1 MKTSVHSAI
10 TNLLTEKLVAIEK
23 HRQCDVLSYH
33 GPIFDHSD
41 RFMLNLIENLA
52 QDANKRDR
60 LMIILTT
67 SGGSAFAVERYVSII
82 RHYYQ
87 TVDFVVPNYAYSA
100 GTVFCMSGDNILM
113 DYSSALGPIDPQV
126 QNREGKWVAAL
137 GYLDKVNEA
146 IEKSRNDTLTEIE
159 FLMIQDL
166 DLAELRE
173 YEQARQLTNE
183 LLKKWL
189 ANYKFKNWS
198 IHETSPEI
206 LGQPVTF
213 EQKQQRAQDIAN
225 KLNDNTHWK
234 SHSRPI
240 NIEALHKL
248 GLKIEDYS
256 NDPIF
261 RPLVR
266 DYYDLLAD
274 YFAINN
280 FTIFV
285 QTRKFISNE

>member
-1 MKTSVHSAI
+1 MKTGVHSAV
-10 TNLLTEKLVAIEK
+10 TSLLTEKLLAIEK
-23 HRQCDVLSYH
+23 HCKCDVLSYH
-33 GPIFDHSD
+33 GTIFDDSD
-41 RFMLNLIENLA
+41 RFMLSLIENLA
-52 QDANKRDR
+52 QSAEKKDK
-60 LMIILTT
+60 LIIILTT
-67 SGGSAFAVERYVSII
+67 SGGSAFAVERCVNII
-82 RHYYQ
+82 RHHYQ
-87 TVDFVVPNYAYSA
+87 TVDFIVPGYAYSA

-126 QNREGKWVAAL
+126 QNKEGRWVAAL
-137 GYLDKVNEA
+137 GYLDKINEA
-146 IEKSRNDTLTEIE
+146 IEKSRNDTLTELE

-183 LLKKWL
+183 LLKNWL

-198 IHETSPEI
+198 IHETSQEL

-213 EQKQQRAQDIAN
+213 EQKQQRAEEIAN

-240 NIEALHKL
+240 NIETLRRL

-256 NDPIF
+256 NDPIL
-261 RPLVR
+261 RALVR

-274 YFAINN
+274 YFEINN

-285 QTRKFISNE
+285 HTRKFISNG